1 MDYQELYAKYQLA
14 VKFRELNIDNN
25 FKLLKELFNQKIL
38 SNISLSA
45 QNNIIPYLSGI
56 KEVFN
61 YVENEAEK
69 VNLYRDELDR
79 MFAEKNP
86 AG

>member
-14 VKFRELNIDNN
+14 VKLRELSTDNN
-25 FKLLKELFNQKIL
+25 FKLLKEVFTQKIL

-45 QNNIIPYLSGI
+45 QNNIISYLSGI

-61 YVENEAEK
+61 YVDCEVEK
-69 VNLYRDELDR
+69 INFYRDELDQI
-79 MFAEKNP
+79 FAEKNI
-86 AG
+86 

>member
-14 VKFRELNIDNN
+14 VKLRELNLDNN
-25 FKLLKELFNQKIL
+25 FKLLKEIFNQKIL

-45 QNNIIPYLSGI
+45 QNSIIPYLSGI

-61 YVENEAEK
+61 YVEGEVEK
-69 VNLYRDELDR
+69 INSYREQLDD
-79 MFAEKNP
+79 MFAQKND
-86 AG
+86 